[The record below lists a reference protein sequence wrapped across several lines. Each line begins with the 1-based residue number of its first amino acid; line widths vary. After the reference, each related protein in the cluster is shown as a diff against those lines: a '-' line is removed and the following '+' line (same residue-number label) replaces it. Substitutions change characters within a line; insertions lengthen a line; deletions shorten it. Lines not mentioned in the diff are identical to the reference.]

1 MKLSFASPALA
12 LALACLC
19 APAAGLAQAEQRDA
33 LAAADEELESLRIAE
48 ARARIASFDPA
59 RKDEPR
65 AAYLRGKLALFEG
78 RFGEATAALGQ
89 AVGLPGA
96 DPAWRTLLERARESE
111 RAIGRMASIPAAKG
125 ALVFRCT
132 KGLDELLVA
141 PATVAL
147 VAQIGA
153 LAAEL
158 GDRPWAPLEVDLVP
172 DVESLAAASGLS
184 VEQIERTGT
193 VGVTKYGRIMVL
205 TPRALSTGYPWLDT
219 LAHEL
224 VHVIVTRVSRNRAP
238 IWLHEGVAK
247 LLERRWRGERATDLT
262 PEEAYLLDRAVREGR
277 LIPLRGF
284 HPSIA
289 FLPNQEDAA
298 LAYAQVLAF
307 LRYLD
312 ARLPAGWVRSV
323 LEALGRGTTV
333 DDALVALSKFNV
345 RRHYMWWEQD
355 ARGRRQT
362 PVPAV
367 GLMKKRFLRGKATG
381 ETAGDSLLGIEA
393 RRHLRVGDLL
403 RLRGHLPAA
412 VAEFRKA
419 ETLSD
424 SPSPEVS
431 DRLAG
436 SLLDLGD
443 ASAAAAMLPRMAEL
457 YPAHSTIF
465 VELGLAE
472 DALGRPA
479 EAARALERAVAVN
492 PFHPAVRCALARVY
506 GKLGRPGDAASE
518 ERACRVLSAGGSE
531 K

>member
-1 MKLSFASPALA
+1 MF
-12 LALACLC
+12 ALACLC
-19 APAAGLAQAEQRDA
+19 APWVGLAQPTPRDT
-33 LAAADEELESLRIAE
+33 LAAADEDLDSLRLNE
-48 ARARIASFDPA
+48 AGARLASLDPA
-59 RKDEPR
+59 RGSEPR
-65 AAYLRGKLALFEG
+65 AAFVRGKLAFFEG
-78 RFGEATAALGQ
+78 RFGEAVAALGQ
-89 AVGLPGA
+89 AVAAPGA
-96 DPAWRTLLERARESE
+96 DLSWRGLLVRAKESE
-111 RAIGRMASIPAAKG
+111 RVLGGMTMVNAANG
-125 ALVFRCT
+125 ALVFRYAE
-132 KGLDELLVA
+132 GVDELLVK
-141 PATVAL
+141 PAA
-147 VAQIGA
+147 AA
-153 LAAEL
+153 LATQIEALATEF
-158 GDRPWAPLEVDLVP
+158 GDRPWSPLEVDLVP
-172 DVESLAAASGLS
+172 DVESLAAASGLT

-205 TPRALSTGYPWLDT
+205 TPRALATGYPWLDT

-224 VHVIVTRVSRNRAP
+224 VHVVVTRVSRNRAP

-247 LLERRWRGERATDLT
+247 LLERRWRGERAADLT

-333 DDALVALSKFNV
+333 DDALVVLSKFNV
-345 RRHYMWWEQD
+345 RRHYLWWEQD

-367 GLMKKRFLRGKATG
+367 ALMKKRFLRGKATG
-381 ETAGDSLLGIEA
+381 ETAGDSLLGVEA
-393 RRHLRVGDLL
+393 RRHLRIGDLL
-403 RLRGHLPAA
+403 RLRGHVPAA

-419 ETLSD
+419 ELLSD

-443 ASAAAAMLPRMAEL
+443 AQTVVSMLPRMAEL

-465 VELGLAE
+465 VQLGMAE
-472 DALGRPA
+472 DALGRSA
-479 EAARALERAVAVN
+479 EAAKALERAMAVN

-506 GKLGRPGDAASE
+506 GKLGRPDDAASE
-518 ERACRVLSAGGSE
+518 ERACRTLGARRSPE
-531 K
+531 